1 MTEKNVLLFQ
11 SSVFLLNKRMKLLT
25 HIPAFLK
32 NKYLLTIVGFAVWML
47 FFDRNDFISQLSRYE
62 KLSELKTNTAYF
74 DKKIETARAEL
85 EKRKTD
91 PSAYERIAREKYYM
105 KKDNEDIFLFDE

>member
-1 MTEKNVLLFQ
+1 
-11 SSVFLLNKRMKLLT
+11 MKLLT

-32 NKYLLTIVGFAVWML
+32 NKYVLTIIGFAVWML
-47 FFDRNDFISQLSRYE
+47 FIDRNDFITQISRYK
-62 KLSELKTNTAYF
+62 KLSELSTNTSYF
-74 DKKIETARAEL
+74 NQKIEAAKTEL

-105 KKDNEDIFLFDE
+105 KKDNEDIFLFTE

>member
-1 MTEKNVLLFQ
+1 MYFYFGHRFFYVL
-11 SSVFLLNKRMKLLT
+11 NNMKLLS
-25 HIPAFLK
+25 HIPAILK
-32 NKYLLTIVGFAVWML
+32 NKYLLTLVGFAVWML
-47 FFDRNDFISQLSRYE
+47 FFDRNDFFTQIGRYQ
-62 KLSELKTNTAYF
+62 KLSELETNTAYF
-74 DKKIETARAEL
+74 KKKIEAAKTEL